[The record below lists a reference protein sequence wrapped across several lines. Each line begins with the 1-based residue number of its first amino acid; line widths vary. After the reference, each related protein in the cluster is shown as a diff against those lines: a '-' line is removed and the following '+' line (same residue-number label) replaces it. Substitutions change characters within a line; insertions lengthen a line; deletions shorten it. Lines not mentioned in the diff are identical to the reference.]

1 VRVTIER
8 GLLNN
13 AETNRLKIKP
23 PSGSDADGIP
33 DATTTAAINDAT
45 TSTTTTTAA
54 AAINDAGTH

>member
-1 VRVTIER
+1 MRVTIER

-13 AETNRLKIKP
+13 AETNRLKNKP
-23 PSGSDADGIP
+23 PSDADGIP